1 MRDGLKRGCAGWAK
15 RDCSVGSKEGLCRM
29 GQRGTVR
36 DVLKRDCA
44 GWAKRD
50 CGGWAKRDCA
60 GWDKEGLC
68 GMG

>member
-1 MRDGLKRGCAGWAK
+1 
-15 RDCSVGSKEGLCRM
+15 M

-50 CGGWAKRDCA
+50 CGGWAKRDYADVLKRDCA
-60 GWDKEGLC
+60 GWAKGLW